1 MVKSELYSNLK
12 QAIDMLDGLLIPEG
26 SKELSYWGSEEDEL
40 NLLQEE
46 ISALDYSCLDEVYHG
61 GLKEVINDNL
71 SPAENALIS
80 GVGLLDEYG
89 LSEEEF
95 REWLE
100 KQPEVY
106 SLLLGILI
114 TGKWPDYSGR
124 RWKTILRKSIGRN
137 FLIRRTSISPP
148 KVE

>member
-12 QAIDMLDGLLIPEG
+12 QAIDMLVELLIPEG

-71 SPAENALIS
+71 SPAENALIFS
-80 GVGLLDEYG
+80 MVSLI
-89 LSEEEF
+89 LS
-95 REWLE
+95 W
-100 KQPEVY
+100 Y
-106 SLLLGILI
+106 
-114 TGKWPDYSGR
+114 T
-124 RWKTILRKSIGRN
+124 
-137 FLIRRTSISPP
+137 
-148 KVE
+148 

>member
-61 GLKEVINDNL
+61 GLKEVIMI
-71 SPAENALIS
+71 IS
-80 GVGLLDEYG
+80 VRL
-89 LSEEEF
+89 
-95 REWLE
+95 
-100 KQPEVY
+100 
-106 SLLLGILI
+106 
-114 TGKWPDYSGR
+114 
-124 RWKTILRKSIGRN
+124 KTR
-137 FLIRRTSISPP
+137 
-148 KVE
+148 